1 MSTAFARA
9 GQILAGRYELIF
21 PAHTQ
26 PKIDGVSS
34 WIARDNARSLQV
46 RAIVINPE
54 LPQATRVLDA
64 ARRTAFIYDGMTA
77 DPTAVSI
84 ISVISEESSPAVIT
98 EIPPGRP
105 LSDYDLDR
113 PLDPSLVRSIMGSV
127 TSAVNAARRHG
138 VRHLHLTPSDIYLT
152 DAGQVVIDGFGIDA
166 ALTEIDLQRPSAE
179 LDRAE
184 ATGLTWLLAGLLV
197 GKEASADAVAEAA
210 ELPDLP
216 TELHDVVTMQL
227 SGDGAQSPDELML
240 RLVPWGDID
249 LSLLP
254 TASDARSDVAATDDD
269 GDPVSRN
276 DATVADEVAGD
287 ATSVADG
294 AATDADGATLT
305 TPVSSGTAAES
316 ETELDS
322 DVVSSTSA
330 ARQLVDDLLGIEAV
344 APAPVVSWPAP
355 NASDDVASGEA
366 GDPGEVASGEAGDPG
381 EVASGDAG
389 ASRET
394 DATVVDD
401 PTKELTAVIAPP
413 ASRPAGV
420 HATFPP
426 VGVPEETDE
435 ADQVDDS
442 KTRQQTTVKEPADN
456 PDETKVNATLITMT
470 FFAVLVLLAAIFG
483 FTALTREFDPVEIEA
498 PDSNTAA
505 SVVFV
510 VDEAL

>member
-84 ISVISEESSPAVIT
+84 ISVISEESSPAIIT

-227 SGDGAQSPDELML
+227 SGDGAQSPDDLML

-294 AATDADGATLT
+294 ATLT
-305 TPVSSGTAAES
+305 MPVSSGTAAES

-322 DVVSSTSA
+322 NVVSSTSA

-355 NASDDVASGEA
+355 NASDDVASGET
-366 GDPGEVASGEAGDPG
+366 GDPGEVASGEAG
-381 EVASGDAG
+381 ASG
-389 ASRET
+389 ET

-413 ASRPAGV
+413 AIPPAGV

-442 KTRQQTTVKEPADN
+442 ETRQQTTVKEPADN
-456 PDETKVNATLITMT
+456 PDEPKVNATLITMT